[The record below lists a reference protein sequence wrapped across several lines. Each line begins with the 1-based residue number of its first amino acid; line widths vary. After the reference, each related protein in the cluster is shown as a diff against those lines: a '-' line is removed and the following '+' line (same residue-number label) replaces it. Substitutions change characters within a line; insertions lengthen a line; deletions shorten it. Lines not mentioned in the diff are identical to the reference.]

1 MQQMTFVEQKMIII
15 AKSRQGG
22 EEGGTLVLTMCA
34 LVCNDELSDCL
45 IILCYVSNPHHR
57 HKHSLKTFLITAD
70 EIKSIKGAPEIFPLL
85 EELHRGLDCAVDLL
99 PMQIS
104 SIFIENQTS
113 NHHQQQQQTTN
124 NTATRRPQL
133 SHLAAEPEL
142 PAIVSNILGLSSIS
156 NFSSDSSHMKLLIF
170 FAILF

>member
-15 AKSRQGG
+15 AKSRQGV

-70 EIKSIKGAPEIFPLL
+70 EIKSIKGVPEIFPLL
-85 EELHRGLDCAVDLL
+85 EEFHRGLDCAVDLL
-99 PMQIS
+99 PG
-104 SIFIENQTS
+104 
-113 NHHQQQQQTTN
+113 
-124 NTATRRPQL
+124 R
-133 SHLAAEPEL
+133 
-142 PAIVSNILGLSSIS
+142 ILRNVIA
-156 NFSSDSSHMKLLIF
+156 N
-170 FAILF
+170 